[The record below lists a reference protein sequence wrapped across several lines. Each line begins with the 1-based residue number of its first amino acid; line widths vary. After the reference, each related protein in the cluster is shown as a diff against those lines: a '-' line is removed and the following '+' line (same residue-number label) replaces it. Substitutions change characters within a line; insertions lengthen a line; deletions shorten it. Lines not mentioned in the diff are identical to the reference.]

1 MDYKNM
7 SDAEL
12 ASVMVS
18 YINRVAH
25 LKDLVG
31 RYIDG
36 TDGGCVPA
44 DRIRELYKQLKDE
57 LREDA
62 KYLDLVR
69 NYNGSNLYMGAFC
82 PSIRAAAA
90 FGFTVPINKAINQ
103 QFFGA
108 VADAHYKLTKICTL
122 EEWENMM

>member
-1 MDYKNM
+1 MDFKNM

-12 ASVMVS
+12 ASVMVN

-25 LKDLVG
+25 LRDLVG

-36 TDGGCVPA
+36 TDGGNMSA
-44 DRIRELYKQLKDE
+44 DRIRDLYKQLKDE

-69 NYNGSNLYMGAFC
+69 NYNGSTLYMGAFR
-82 PSIRAAAA
+82 PSIREAAA
-90 FGFTVPINKAINQ
+90 FGFTVPVNRAINQ
-103 QFFGA
+103 QFFSA
-108 VADAHYKLTKICTL
+108 VADAHYKLTKIYSL
-122 EEWENMM
+122 EEWGNMM

>member
-1 MDYKNM
+1 MDFKNM
-7 SDAEL
+7 SDVEL
-12 ASVMVS
+12 ASVMVN

-25 LKDLVG
+25 LRDLVG

-36 TDGGCVPA
+36 TDGGNIPA
-44 DRIRELYKQLKDE
+44 DRIRDLYKQLKDE

-69 NYNGSNLYMGAFC
+69 NYNGSTLYMGAFR
-82 PSIRAAAA
+82 PSIREAAA
-90 FGFTVPINKAINQ
+90 FGFTVPVNRAINQ

-108 VADAHYKLTKICTL
+108 VADAHYKLTKIYTL
-122 EEWENMM
+122 EEWGSMM

>member
-12 ASVMVS
+12 ASVMVN

-25 LKDLVG
+25 LRDLVS
-31 RYIDG
+31 RYIAETNG
-36 TDGGCVPA
+36 RNIPA
-44 DRIRELYKQLKDE
+44 DRIKDLYKQLKNE

-62 KYLDLVR
+62 KYLGLVC
-69 NYNGSNLYMGAFC
+69 NYNGSNLYMGAFR
-82 PSIRAAAA
+82 PSIRMAAT
-90 FGFTVPINKAINQ
+90 FGFTVPVNRAINQ

-108 VADAHYKLTKICTL
+108 VADAHYQLTKIYSL
-122 EEWENMM
+122 EEWGKLM

>member
-1 MDYKNM
+1 MDFKNM

-12 ASVMVS
+12 ASVMVN

-36 TDGGCVPA
+36 TDGGNMPA
-44 DRIRELYKQLKDE
+44 DRIRDLYKQLKDE

-69 NYNGSNLYMGAFC
+69 NYNGSTLYMRAFR
-82 PSIRAAAA
+82 PSIREAAA
-90 FGFTVPINKAINQ
+90 FGFTVPVNRAINQ
-103 QFFGA
+103 QFFGS
-108 VADAHYKLTKICTL
+108 VADAHYKLTKFYSL
-122 EEWENMM
+122 EEWGNMM